1 MQKDNYSRKHF
12 LQSIGL
18 LLAGFSQSDFVEF
31 LNTNK
36 KKYLTFDLHTHPG
49 LFFSKGTAIYPGD
62 NLLTKT
68 LNEIKANQLTGAFF
82 ALVADAKVIEIGP
95 TGVRPSR
102 SYEPNEAWAEYK
114 RQLKVLKDMLTANN
128 LNLATSAFDLDAS
141 FKAKKTAALI
151 SVEGGD
157 FLEGQPERL
166 DEMYHDGVRSLQ
178 LVHYHTNELGDLQT
192 AEPIHNGLSTVGKE
206 VVRKMNKLKMIIDLS
221 HATEATT
228 KAVAD
233 LTDSPIM
240 ISHSLLNISNNS
252 PMAKRT
258 ISINHAKI
266 VAQTGGVIGAW
277 PSGFNTNFD
286 DFLNNT
292 LRLTDAVG
300 IDHVGLG
307 TDMDGNYKPVFSS
320 YNQIPN
326 WIEGLKA
333 KGLKDEEVRKIVGGN
348 ASRVLRKVL

>member
-1 MQKDNYSRKHF
+1 MKKNTIDRRHF
-12 LQSIGL
+12 LQNMGL
-18 LLAGFSQSDFVEF
+18 LLAGASQLNSIDFSRDE
-31 LNTNK
+31 K
-36 KKYLTFDLHTHPG
+36 EYLTFDFHAHPG

-68 LNEIKANQLTGAFF
+68 LNEMKANRLTGAFF

-102 SYEPNEAWAEYK
+102 SYEPNEAWTEYN
-114 RQLKVLKDMLTANN
+114 RQIKVLKEILTEHD
-128 LNLATSAFDLDAS
+128 LLLATHASDLNTAI
-141 FKAKKTAALI
+141 KNKKTAAFI
-151 SVEGGD
+151 AVEGGD
-157 FLEGQPERL
+157 FLEAQPERL
-166 DEMYHDGVRSLQ
+166 DQMYHDGVRSLQ

-192 AEPIHNGLSTVGKE
+192 ADPMHNGLSKAGKD
-206 VVRKMNKLKMIIDLS
+206 VVRKMNKLKMLIDLA

-233 LTDSPIM
+233 LTDSPIV
-240 ISHSLLNISNNS
+240 ISHSLLNIPSKS

-258 ISINHAKI
+258 ISIQHAKL
-266 VAQTGGVIGAW
+266 VAQTGGIIGAW
-277 PSGFNTNFD
+277 PSGFNTDFD
-286 DFLNNT
+286 DFLDNI
-292 LRLTDAVG
+292 LRLVDAVG

-348 ASRVLRKVL
+348 ASRVLSKVL